1 MEQRKRSRL
10 FDLEQLIRRRV
21 GVTTG
26 DGAAAM
32 SELIQD
38 NTGHSRFELN
48 VDGQVVF
55 ASYRRQGEVLAIY
68 HVEAPPQLR
77 GTGAAGRLM
86 RGVAE
91 AARQEGR
98 KVAPYCGY
106 AAAWLRR
113 HKEYRDLLA

>member
-1 MEQRKRSRL
+1 MW
-10 FDLEQLIRRRV
+10 RV
-21 GVTTG
+21 VT
-26 DGAAAM
+26 AM
-32 SELIQD
+32 KDLIQD
-38 NTGHSRFELN
+38 NTGRSRLGLHVE
-48 VDGQVVF
+48 GQVVF
-55 ASYRRQGEVLAIY
+55 ASYHRQGETLAID

-77 GTGAAGRLM
+77 GSGAASKLM

-98 KVAPYCGY
+98 KIAPYCGY